1 MSGMFVLLLGL
12 SLLVSVGTWYAVAN
26 GDVRLEYLCRPVA
39 LFFLIAATLEM
50 DPANSNAWAF
60 FVVAL
65 GFSMVGDIVLM
76 AMPESFLPRVGCF
89 LAADMAYVGG
99 LLYLGIDG
107 VGLLAGVLLAGLLFA
122 IVGVLILRAV
132 ATRHPDLVG
141 PIKAYAGAVSLLVVT
156 ACGVGR
162 PLVVLGAGLF
172 YASDTLTGWNRF
184 VRDDPSYPLAISVMS
199 TLGQL
204 GLVLALL

>member
-12 SLLVSVGTWYAVAN
+12 AFVVSAGNWYAVAN

-39 LFFLIAATLEM
+39 LFFLIAATVEM
-50 DPANSNAWAF
+50 DPRSSSAWAF

-65 GFSMVGDIVLM
+65 CFSMVGDVVLM
-76 AMPESFLPRVGCF
+76 AMPQSFLPRVGCF
-89 LAADMAYVGG
+89 LAADLAYVGG

-107 VGLLAGVLLAGLLFA
+107 AGLLAGLLLVGLLFG

-132 ATRHPDLVG
+132 AQHHPDLIG
-141 PIKAYAGAVSLLVVT
+141 PIKAYAGAVSLLVIT

-162 PLVVLGAGLF
+162 PLVVVGAGLF

-184 VRDDPSYPLAISVMS
+184 VRNDPAYTLAIAVMS
-199 TLGQL
+199 TLGQF

>member
-1 MSGMFVLLLGL
+1 MSGMFVLLRGPAFV
-12 SLLVSVGTWYAVAN
+12 VSAGNWYAVAN

-39 LFFLIAATLEM
+39 LFFLIAATVEM
-50 DPANSNAWAF
+50 DPRSSSAWAF

-65 GFSMVGDIVLM
+65 CFSMVGDVVLM
-76 AMPESFLPRVGCF
+76 AMPQSFLPRVGCF
-89 LAADMAYVGG
+89 LAADLAYVGG

-107 VGLLAGVLLAGLLFA
+107 AGLLAGLLLVGLLFG

-132 ATRHPDLVG
+132 AQHHPDLIG
-141 PIKAYAGAVSLLVVT
+141 PIKAYAGAVSLLVIT

-162 PLVVLGAGLF
+162 PLVVVGAGLF

-184 VRDDPSYPLAISVMS
+184 VRNDPAYTLAIAVMS
-199 TLGQL
+199 TLGQF